1 MQVMTGRELH
11 LYVGCHLI
19 KLLLNEECS
28 VMQLT
33 CGDVKLLHHI
43 KHSLDQLLKEAS
55 NTRKP
60 VLINRTILSV
70 AQVVTLFSVKAH

>member
-1 MQVMTGRELH
+1 
-11 LYVGCHLI
+11 
-19 KLLLNEECS
+19 
-28 VMQLT
+28 MQLT